1 MINVLQL
8 CSQYPGS
15 NIYDYLFNCLNSK
28 GVRNYVFIPC
38 RENAE
43 KKILNND
50 KTKLIYEE
58 SFKAGKT
65 LVEKFT
71 NIFNQY
77 YFFNQQ
83 QRIYNKLIKKI
94 SISEIDYI
102 HAHTLFTDGYLAYML
117 NKNFNKKYIVAVRN
131 TDVNSFLKY
140 GKHLR
145 NTAIKI
151 IKNAEKVIFIS
162 ESYRINFINK
172 FLKSQDEKN
181 LSSKFIVIPN
191 GIDDFWLK
199 NKVIYKK
206 QPNNKLNLIQ
216 VGRIDKNK
224 NVETAIKVCEELRNS
239 GIEANITIVGNGPL
253 RKELIK
259 RYNSNYIVFKDFAK
273 KEELINY
280 YDEAHVFIMLSKFET
295 FGLVY
300 VEAMSRGLPL
310 IYTKN
315 QGFDKT
321 FKDGKVG
328 FPIEYDNYK
337 MATERIKDI
346 LNRYSDMS
354 SNCLNNLESFSWDII
369 AKRYKAIYECR

>member
-15 NIYDYLFNCLNSK
+15 NIYDYLFNCLNNK

-50 KTKLIYEE
+50 KTKLIYQE

-94 SISEIDYI
+94 SIGEIDYI

-253 RKELIK
+253 REELIK

-369 AKRYKAIYECR
+369 AKRYKDIYECR

>member
-253 RKELIK
+253 REELIK

-369 AKRYKAIYECR
+369 AKRYKDIYECR